1 MDDTDKGTM
10 LKITVKSELLPLV
23 LLAILLIVTIII
35 SLSDSNIL
43 RIILGLP
50 LVLFF
55 PGYTLMAALFPRRG
69 RIGNIERLALGFGL
83 SLAIVPIMGLILNST
98 EWGIRLDSILWFM
111 TSFTFITLAI
121 AWFRRKKLP
130 DEERFS
136 VIAPINL
143 RIGIRNKVLS
153 IVLVIAVLGALGM
166 VGYAIVTPKVGQQ
179 FTEFYILG
187 AEGEAVNYPESL
199 ELGEAGIV
207 TVGIINREYETISY
221 HVEVVLN
228 DMKVDE
234 IGPLM
239 LQNDEKWS
247 QVVSFTPGTVGE
259 KQKVEFLLY
268 KAGEVEPYIDP
279 LHLWLDVID

>member
-83 SLAIVPIMGLILNST
+83 SLAIVPIMGLILNFT

-111 TSFTFITLAI
+111 TS
-121 AWFRRKKLP
+121 
-130 DEERFS
+130 
-136 VIAPINL
+136 L
-143 RIGIRNKVLS
+143 R
-153 IVLVIAVLGALGM
+153 
-166 VGYAIVTPKVGQQ
+166 
-179 FTEFYILG
+179 
-187 AEGEAVNYPESL
+187 
-199 ELGEAGIV
+199 
-207 TVGIINREYETISY
+207 
-221 HVEVVLN
+221 
-228 DMKVDE
+228 
-234 IGPLM
+234 
-239 LQNDEKWS
+239 
-247 QVVSFTPGTVGE
+247 
-259 KQKVEFLLY
+259 LLR
-268 KAGEVEPYIDP
+268 
-279 LHLWLDVID
+279 